1 MPSQEMKKQL
11 LLPPLLLLPSLL
23 LLLPSPASSARKVR
37 RQNEGWGVWGEW
49 SQCSRTCGGG
59 VSFQERHCHFQRRD
73 GGSSCIGPTR
83 NYRICNTESCPQ
95 GARDFRAEQCAEFDG
110 KEFQGKRYK
119 WFPYYGAANKCE
131 LNCIP
136 KGENFY
142 YRHKEAVV
150 DGTPCEPGKLNV
162 CVQGTCQAVGCDHM
176 LYSTKKEDKCL
187 QCGGD
192 GRSCYPVKGTFDAND
207 LTKGY
212 NQILVIPAGA
222 TSIHIAEVTASRNFL
237 AVKNVR
243 GEYYLN
249 GHWTIEFGRALP
261 VASTILQYE
270 RGSEGDLAPERLQ
283 ARGPTTEPLIIELIS
298 QEPNPGV
305 QYEYYLPHQAL
316 DTGFSWNHGS
326 WSDCSAECGG
336 GYQTR
341 LVFCTIDN
349 EVYPDH
355 MCRHKPQ
362 PSDNRTCNL
371 QACPQTKRISY
382 LHPPG
387 VWSHG
392 RTRGMCG
399 KRWRA
404 GPWGACSAPCG
415 GGSQSRHVY
424 CVVSDGEGTEEAADE
439 ALCAALPGRPPN
451 TRSCHLH
458 RCAAWSSGPWGE
470 CSASCG
476 PGVRSR
482 TVTCWGDEGAPLQE
496 FACSS
501 VDKPPL
507 TEACVGENCPL
518 QELSWHIGAWGLCS
532 KSCDS
537 GIRKRQV
544 ICADREFIVYSSD
557 LCQAHQ
563 PQMPEEEEACNTQS
577 CHLPQ
582 EVPSM
587 QDVHGY
593 DTSRQDLLAHL
604 DPLETPSQ
612 GTREEWWIH
621 RNHPTFEQSP
631 EGDRGSNL
639 LPQQSDWSPS
649 RSQQHH
655 HQEDHVV
662 RSQSQ
667 DCSYS
672 VHGCCPD
679 GHTVAAGPLGY
690 GCPRISCQ
698 QSRYGCCHD
707 GVSAALG
714 PNLEGCPLSSGNRH
728 GPRAASSMAEQAEPQ
743 RDPSEECRGSQY
755 GCCYDNV
762 ASSAGPQG
770 EGCQGRPNHP
780 YPVRCLLPSAHGSC
794 GDWTPRWYFI
804 PTVGKCNR
812 FWYGGCHGNRNNFL
826 SEEECM
832 RSCQEGAEDSDTRP
846 LAHGAEEGRTSPSHR
861 ETYIPLGPGQPRQ
874 GPLDYNRGGGT
885 GDHQEASY
893 HGQSSRNEGRGR
905 TGVNWGLD
913 RMETSQG
920 RPSLSAG
927 SSRLEHRGQYL
938 RQDNTQPSRIFE
950 QESVKNQGTAHQDQE
965 VRASAFVPEDMGQPA
980 PHLQV
985 PSHRIVLDKKE
996 YSGVQVTLG
1005 QMVRFFC
1012 VAGVNP
1018 DIKWQK
1024 NGKPVGSSARY
1035 HLQPDGSLVIS
1046 SVSEDDAGTYTC
1058 STSMG
1063 GQDSSRHVQL
1073 WITGDDRSAPAE
1085 AERNPPQIQHH
1096 RRLDFGMEGGGQGQ
1110 RSSSHRLSFD
1120 RNQPGVVD
1128 ATVGQRVELP
1138 CRTFG
1143 YPPSAIEWQKD
1154 GKPPSSPRYQQQPD
1168 GSLVISRVTIGDDG
1182 FYTCIAFNGRE
1193 RDQRWVQLRI
1203 LGELKII
1210 GLQPTVTVSEGEDT
1224 QLHCMVIGDNV
1235 NVRWSRNGV
1244 PVRSD
1249 GHHIHL
1255 SPDGT
1260 LVINNTRAQDEGS
1273 YTCSAYS
1280 ETQAVSRST
1289 EVKVIRPRPSEA
1301 AEQARDPG
1309 RQCID
1314 HPELANCDLI
1324 LQAQLCGNEY
1334 YSSFCCASCSRY
1346 QPHARPVWQQG

>member
-1 MPSQEMKKQL
+1 MKTHPLL
-11 LLPPLLLLPSLL
+11 LLPPLLLLFL

-37 RQNEGWGVWGEW
+37 RQSQGWGRWGEW
-49 SQCSRTCGGG
+49 SRCSRTCGGG
-59 VSFQERHCHFQRRD
+59 VSFQERHCYSQRRD

-83 NYRICNTESCPQ
+83 NYRSCNIESCPQ
-95 GARDFRAEQCAEFDG
+95 GTRDFRAEQCAEFDG

-150 DGTPCEPGKLNV
+150 DGTLCEPGKLDV

-176 LYSTKKEDKCL
+176 LHSSKKEDKCL

-222 TSIHIAEVTASRNFL
+222 TSIHIAEATASRNFL

-243 GEYYLN
+243 GQYYLN
-249 GHWTIEFGRALP
+249 GHWTIELGQALP

-270 RGSEGDLAPERLQ
+270 RGSEGDLAPEHLY
-283 ARGPTTEPLIIELIS
+283 ARGPTSEPLVIELIS

-305 QYEYYLPHQAL
+305 QYEYYLPQQPLA
-316 DTGFSWNHGS
+316 TGFSWNHGS
-326 WSDCSAECGG
+326 WSDCTAECGG

-341 LVFCTIDN
+341 LVFCTADN

-392 RTRGMCG
+392 RARGMCG
-399 KRWRA
+399 KSWKA
-404 GPWGACSAPCG
+404 GPWSACSAPCG

-424 CVVSDGEGTEEAADE
+424 CVASDGAGTEEVTDE
-439 ALCAALPGRPPN
+439 ASCAALPGRPPN
-451 TRSCHLH
+451 TRSCNLH

-470 CSASCG
+470 CSSSCG

-482 TVTCWGDEGAPLQE
+482 TVTCWGDEGAPLQD

-507 TEACVGENCPL
+507 TEACMGEDCPL
-518 QELSWHIGAWGLCS
+518 QEPGWHIGDWGLCS

-544 ICADREFIVYSSD
+544 ICADRESNVYDSD
-557 LCQAHQ
+557 LCQARQ
-563 PQMPEEEEACNTQS
+563 PQMPEEVEACNTQS

-587 QDVHGY
+587 QDVQGY
-593 DTSRQDLLAHL
+593 DTSRQDPLAYL

-621 RNHPTFEQSP
+621 RNQATSEHTP
-631 EGDRGSNL
+631 EGDRGANL
-639 LPQQSDWSPS
+639 LPQHWESGWSIS
-649 RSQQHH
+649 RSQQHR
-655 HQEDHVV
+655 HQEDPVV
-662 RSQSQ
+662 RSRSH
-667 DCSYS
+667 DCSQS
-672 VHGCCPD
+672 LHGCCPD
-679 GHTVAAGPLGY
+679 GHTVARGPLGH
-690 GCPRISCQ
+690 GCPRMLCQ
-698 QSRYGCCHD
+698 QSRYGCCPD
-707 GVSAALG
+707 GVSSALG
-714 PNLEGCPLSSGNRH
+714 PNLTGCLLSSGSRH
-728 GPRAASSMAEQAEPQ
+728 GPRAAYSTAGQAEPQ
-743 RDPSEECRGSQY
+743 SKPSMECRGSQY

-762 ASSAGPQG
+762 ASSAGPLG
-770 EGCQGRPNHP
+770 EGCKGRPNYP

-832 RSCQEGAEDSDTRP
+832 KSCQEGADGSDPGP
-846 LAHGAEEGRTSPSHR
+846 LSHGAEQRWASPAQR
-861 ETYIPLGPGQPRQ
+861 ETDTPAGPSQPRQ
-874 GPLDYNRGGGT
+874 GPSGYNQGG
-885 GDHQEASY
+885 HHEASY
-893 HGQSSRNEGRGR
+893 HGQSSRNDGRSR
-905 TGVNWGLD
+905 NGVSWGLD
-913 RMETSQG
+913 HTDTSQG
-920 RPSLSAG
+920 RPSLSSG
-927 SSRLEHRGQYL
+927 SLRLEQGGQYV
-938 RQDNTQPSRIFE
+938 RQDKTQLPRTSK
-950 QESVKNQGTAHQDQE
+950 QEPLKNQHTGHQDRE
-965 VRASAFVPEDMGQPA
+965 VRPSAFGPGEDIRQ

-985 PSHRIVLDKKE
+985 PSHRIVLDKTE
-996 YSGVQVTLG
+996 YSGVQVTPG
-1005 QMVRFFC
+1005 QMVRLFC
-1012 VAGVNP
+1012 MAGASP
-1018 DIKWQK
+1018 DVKWQK
-1024 NGKPVGSSARY
+1024 NGKPIRSSDR
-1035 HLQPDGSLVIS
+1035 HHQQPDGSLLIS
-1046 SVSEDDAGTYTC
+1046 AVSEDDAGTYTC
-1058 STSMG
+1058 SSSMG
-1063 GQDSSRHVQL
+1063 GQDSSRHLQL
-1073 WITGDDRSAPAE
+1073 WITEDDRAAPAE
-1085 AERNPPQIQHH
+1085 PERNLPWIQDH
-1096 RRLDFGMEGGGQGQ
+1096 RRLDFGTEGGGQGQ
-1110 RSSSHRLSFD
+1110 SASSHRHHQPGSRLSFD

-1128 ATVGQRVELP
+1128 ATVGQRVQLP
-1138 CRTFG
+1138 CRAFG
-1143 YPPSAIEWQKD
+1143 YPPPVIEWQKD
-1154 GKPPSSPRYQQQPD
+1154 GQPPSSPRHQQQPD
-1168 GSLVISRVTIGDDG
+1168 GSLVISRATTEDGG

-1193 RDQRWVQLRI
+1193 REQRWVQLRI

-1210 GLQPTVTVSEGEDT
+1210 GLQPSVTVPEGEDT
-1224 QLHCMVIGDNV
+1224 QLHCVVIGDNV

-1244 PVRSD
+1244 PVRGD
-1249 GHHIHL
+1249 GHRIHL
-1255 SPDGT
+1255 SQDGT
-1260 LVINNTRAQDEGS
+1260 LVINNTQARDEGS

-1289 EVKVIRPRPSEA
+1289 EVKVIRPRPSAVEPP
-1301 AEQARDPG
+1301 RDPS
-1309 RQCID
+1309 RECID
-1314 HPELANCDLI
+1314 QPELANCDLI